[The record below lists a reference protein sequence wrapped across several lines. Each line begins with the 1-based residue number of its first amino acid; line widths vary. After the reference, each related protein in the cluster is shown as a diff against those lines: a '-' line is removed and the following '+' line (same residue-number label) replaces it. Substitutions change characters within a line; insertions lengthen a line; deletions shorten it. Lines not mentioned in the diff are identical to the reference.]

1 MSLGCCSCA
10 TPVSNLPAD
19 ISDRKLTVLKAD
31 RKSFLFYVVSEGAEV
46 MSNPFKNDVPINY
59 TKLLVFCY
67 VRHCSSCKYECK
79 FSIK

>member
-1 MSLGCCSCA
+1 M
-10 TPVSNLPAD
+10 SNLPAD
-19 ISDRKLTVLKAD
+19 SEDIKLTVLNAD
-31 RKSFLFYVVSEGAEV
+31 RKSFLFYIVSEGDEV

-67 VRHCSSCKYECK
+67 VRHCSSGKYECK